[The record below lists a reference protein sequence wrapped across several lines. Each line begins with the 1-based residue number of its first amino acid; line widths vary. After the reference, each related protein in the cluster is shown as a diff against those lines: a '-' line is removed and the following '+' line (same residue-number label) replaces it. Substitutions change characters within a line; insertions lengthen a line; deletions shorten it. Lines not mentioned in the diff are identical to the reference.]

1 MRHWLAGAAILLV
14 VGGVEPAAAQRLVI
28 SLSEHRVQIT
38 SNFSGVDLVLFGTIE
53 GVSPVTPNRI
63 GYDLVVT
70 VVGPRQTYRARRKQ
84 RVVGIW
90 VNAESRQ
97 FVDVPSYLAVLSN
110 RPIQQIAKPDVLRRL
125 QIGLDYFPLT
135 QRIGPDFADTLPSDP
150 FREAFVRLKRHE
162 GLYQQ
167 SPTAVTFLTPTV
179 FRAAISL
186 PTTATTGT
194 YNVDVKLLAG
204 GTLMTRA
211 TSAFEVIKVGFE
223 QFIAEAA
230 RQHALLY
237 GIATVCIALFTG
249 WIASVAFRRD

>member
-1 MRHWLAGAAILLV
+1 MRHWLAGAALLLV
-14 VGGVEPAAAQRLVI
+14 MCGVEPAAAQKLVV

-53 GVSPVTPNRI
+53 GVPAVTANRI

-70 VVGPRQTYRARRKQ
+70 VIGPRQTYRARRKQ

-97 FVDVPSYLAVLSN
+97 FIDVPSYLAVLSN
-110 RPIQQIAKPDVLRRL
+110 RPIKQIAKPDVLRRL
-125 QIGLDYFPLT
+125 QIGLDDFPLT
-135 QRIGPDFADTLPSDP
+135 QRIGPDFADTVPSDP
-150 FREAFVRLKRHE
+150 FREAFVRLKRDQ
-162 GLYQQ
+162 GIYQQ
-167 SPTAVTFLTPTV
+167 SPTAVTLLTPTV

-186 PTTATTGT
+186 PTTAITGT
-194 YNVDVKLLAG
+194 YNVDVKLFADG
-204 GTLMTRA
+204 AMIART

-230 RQHALLY
+230 HQHAVLY